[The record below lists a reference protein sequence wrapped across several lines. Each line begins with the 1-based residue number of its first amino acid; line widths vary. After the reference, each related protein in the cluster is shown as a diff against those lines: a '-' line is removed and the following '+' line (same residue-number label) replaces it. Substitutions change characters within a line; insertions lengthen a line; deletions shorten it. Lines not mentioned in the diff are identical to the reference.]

1 MKMLISQE
9 RLWQKIESDP
19 DLDVEAGLPI
29 VASREADEPAEL
41 AKILEDGAGVEQ
53 PRAYLGAILR
63 EVRRRDGLTIEALAG
78 QARVDVSQIRGLEQD
93 PAFQPRPRTVHRL
106 AELLSLPQAEV
117 ARLAGSIVVNDDNPA
132 SADGYKFAAKSD
144 DLSTLNA
151 VDRAQLSAFV
161 DTVMARLKANA

>member
-9 RLWQKIESDP
+9 RLWQKIENDP

-29 VASREADEPAEL
+29 AVFREADEPAEL
-41 AKILEDGAGVEQ
+41 SEILQNEASVE
-53 PRAYLGAILR
+53 PARAYLGAILR

-78 QARVDVSQIRGLEQD
+78 RARVDVAQLRGLEQD
-93 PAFQPRPRTVHRL
+93 PDFQPRPRTVHRL

-132 SADGYKFAAKSD
+132 LTDGYKFAAKSD